1 MTSILD
7 MPWDLPMKW
16 KEDDIQMAVSETLR
30 RMEIETNAF
39 TFAADQNAGRRS
51 WKMGAKLKAMGMRAG
66 EPDVRIYLG
75 DGQMVHVELKT
86 KKGSL
91 SSSQRDRHE
100 LLRGLGH
107 EIYVVKAG
115 TPAEAVESVLNILL
129 PVLDKSVIKI
139 GDAHLGA
146 RMSVKRSAVV

>member
-1 MTSILD
+1 MSSVLD
-7 MPWDLPMKW
+7 VPWDMVIKW
-16 KEDDIQMAVSETLR
+16 KEDDLQMAVSETLR
-30 RMEIETNAF
+30 RMETEVGGF

-66 EPDVRIYLG
+66 EVDLRIYAA
-75 DGQMVHVELKT
+75 DGEMVHIELKT
-86 KKGSL
+86 NKGSL
-91 SSSQRDRHE
+91 SASQRDRHE

-129 PVLDKSVIKI
+129 PVLDKSVIKV

-146 RMSVKRSAVV
+146 RMSVKRRGL